1 MIYVKKNIN
10 QYKEYLITQG
20 KSENTIKNYMCDLNK
35 FCNYFEKK
43 KGKGDV
49 FYSISVIDLM
59 EYVNYIKY
67 HGGRKNTEA
76 NPKTINRNITTLK
89 KFYQWMK
96 RCNIIRYNHMLEIE
110 FVSVPRNE
118 DIVYMDVE
126 ESRDFLNTVHKGAN
140 KKYIL
145 ADFTYA
151 RDELMFKLYLETGV
165 RCAELINVKLK
176 DIDIEKKIIKILG
189 KNNKTRYVA
198 INDKTIELYKNYLL
212 EREKAD
218 RNCSQYL
225 LLSVKGNKMNPKDIW
240 SLTKKYSSMS
250 NLNEDKA
257 NKMSTHKLRHSYA
270 SIQYAQKT
278 PVQVISKN
286 MGHTNTAITEN
297 IYIHFSN
304 TGALD
309 LSRKNSEILDNY

>member
-1 MIYVKKNIN
+1 MKKIIS
-10 QYKEYLITQG
+10 QYEEYLTTQG

-35 FCNYFEKK
+35 FCNYFT
-43 KGKGDV
+43 GKN
-49 FYSISVIDLM
+49 INQIQIIDLM
-59 EYVNYIKY
+59 EYVKYIKY
-67 HGGRKNTEA
+67 NGGRKNTEA

-96 RCNIIRYNHMLEIE
+96 RCGVVTSNYMKEIE
-110 FVSVPRNE
+110 FVSVPRNKE
-118 DIVYMDVE
+118 IVYMDAT
-126 ESRDFLNTVHKGAN
+126 ESCDFLNTVHKSAN

-145 ADFTYA
+145 PDFTST

-165 RCAELINVKLK
+165 RCTELTNVKLK
-176 DIDIEKKIIKILG
+176 DIDTEKKIIKILG

-198 INDKTIELYKNYLL
+198 INDKTIELYKNYLI
-212 EREKAD
+212 ERVKAD
-218 RNCSQYL
+218 KNCSQYL

-240 SLTKKYSSMS
+240 NLTKEYSKMS
-250 NLNEDKA
+250 NIDKDKA
-257 NKMSTHKLRHSYA
+257 EKMSVHKLRHSYA

-278 PVQVISKN
+278 PIQAISKN

-304 TGALD
+304 MKALD

>member
-1 MIYVKKNIN
+1 MERIIN
-10 QYKEYLITQG
+10 QYNEYLITQG

-49 FYSISVIDLM
+49 FYSISVVDLM
-59 EYVNYIKY
+59 AYVNNIKY

-76 NPKTINRNITTLK
+76 NPKTINRHITTLK

-96 RCNIIRYNHMLEIE
+96 KCNIIRHNHMMEIE

-118 DIVYMDVE
+118 DVVYMDVE
-126 ESRDFLNTVHKGAN
+126 ESKDFLNTVHNGIERKS
-140 KKYIL
+140 IL
-145 ADFTYA
+145 KTFTST

-165 RCAELINVKLK
+165 RCVELTNVRLK
-176 DIDIEKKIIKILG
+176 DIDLEKKIIKILG

-198 INDKTIELYKNYLL
+198 FNDKTVELYKSYLP
-212 EREKAD
+212 ERFKA
-218 RNCSQYL
+218 NKKNEEYL

-250 NLNEDKA
+250 NLDEDKA
-257 NKMSTHKLRHSYA
+257 KKMSTHKLRHSYA

-286 MGHTNTAITEN
+286 MGHSNTAITEN

>member
-1 MIYVKKNIN
+1 MKKIIN
-10 QYKEYLITQG
+10 QYEEYLTTQG

-35 FCNYFEKK
+35 FCNYFT
-43 KGKGDV
+43 GKN
-49 FYSISVIDLM
+49 INQIQIIDLM
-59 EYVNYIKY
+59 DYVKYIKY
-67 HGGRKNTEA
+67 NGGRKNTEA

-96 RCNIIRYNHMLEIE
+96 RCGLVTSNYMKEIE
-110 FVSVPRNE
+110 FVSVPRNKE
-118 DIVYMDVE
+118 IVYMDAT
-126 ESRDFLNTVHKGAN
+126 ESCDFLNTVHKGSE
-140 KKYIL
+140 KKSIL
-145 ADFTYA
+145 KSFTSA

-198 INDKTIELYKNYLL
+198 INDKTIELYKNYLI
-212 EREKAD
+212 ERIKAD

-240 SLTKKYSSMS
+240 SLTKEYSKMS
-250 NLNEDKA
+250 NIDRDKA
-257 NKMSTHKLRHSYA
+257 EKMSVHKLRHSYA

-278 PVQVISKN
+278 PIQAISKN

-304 TGALD
+304 MKALD